1 MVQYPIYT
9 EDFVMTYDEMS
20 NFTHE
25 ELSHFTHGELSLE
38 KVQLLYNILNDN
50 SIEIP
55 VQIQDKLYA
64 LCSNTIV
71 ELEKSH
77 VKIPNKIKEIMSQP
91 HSRKLLIKVIA
102 WLIKLLATSLISA
115 GIKSIHID
123 EIDFDYNK
131 STIQNTYYISNGG
144 LNDDVNTIIESINTT
159 TNIKIDI
166 ENLTYELDEDTKN
179 N

>member
-1 MVQYPIYT
+1 
-9 EDFVMTYDEMS
+9 MS

-25 ELSHFTHGELSLE
+25 ELSHFKHGELSLE
-38 KVQLLYNILNDN
+38 KAQLLYKILDDSN
-50 SIEIP
+50 IEIP
-55 VQIQDKLYA
+55 LPIQDKLYA
-64 LCSNTIV
+64 LCNNAIA

-77 VKIPNKIKEIMSQP
+77 TKIPPEIKKILSQP
-91 HSRKLLIKVIA
+91 HSRKLLAKIIG

-115 GIKSIHID
+115 GIKSIHVDQID
-123 EIDFDYNK
+123 INYNK

-144 LNDDVNTIIESINTT
+144 LNDDINAIIESINTT

-166 ENLTYELDEDTKN
+166 KNMTYKLEEDTKN

>member
-1 MVQYPIYT
+1 
-9 EDFVMTYDEMS
+9 MTYDEMN

-38 KVQLLYNILNDN
+38 KVQLLYEILNDDT
-50 SIEIP
+50 IEIP
-55 VQIQDKLYA
+55 TIIQDKLYA
-64 LCSNTIV
+64 LCNHTIS

-77 VKIPNKIKEIMSQP
+77 IRIPDEIKKILSQP
-91 HSRKLLIKVIA
+91 YSKKILKVFLK

-123 EIDFDYNK
+123 KIDVNYNK

-144 LNDDVNTIIESINTT
+144 LNDDIDLIIESINNT

-166 ENLTYELDEDTKN
+166 ENLTYELKEDTQN
-179 N
+179 DQ

>member
-1 MVQYPIYT
+1 
-9 EDFVMTYDEMS
+9 MS

-38 KVQLLYNILNDN
+38 KTQLLYNILNDD

-64 LCSNTIV
+64 LCNNTIT

-77 VKIPNKIKEIMSQP
+77 VKIPDKIKKIMSQP
-91 HSRKLLIKVIA
+91 HSRKLLTKVMA
-102 WLIKLLATSLISA
+102 WLIKLLAASLISA

-131 STIQNTYYISNGG
+131 NTIQNTYYISNGG
-144 LNDDVNTIIESINTT
+144 LNDDINTIIESINTT
-159 TNIKIDI
+159 TNVKINI
-166 ENLTYELDEDTKN
+166 ENLTYELEEDTKN